1 MKSKIHYVIIFL
13 TFIST
18 ITYGQD
24 VTVEIQNMTYL
35 SGGSISD
42 CGTIDFEDNSSITVQ
57 FGIQLEKPSS
67 LVIGTADL
75 KVLTKTTSSSSP
87 DTEDS
92 QSVQESF
99 WATGDPQF
107 FTASKSITLYANDF
121 NTSGDEFYVE
131 FAGYESCKYSIVKDE
146 VPSFSL
152 APTSTSVSCGSTS
165 VKNFSVTP
173 SNIPSGATVS
183 YQWSVGNGWLRDGNP
198 ASNFT
203 TTSTTVQLTPY

>member
-35 SGGSISD
+35 SGVSISD

-75 KVLTKTTSSSSP
+75 KVLTKTTSRSSP

-99 WATGDPQF
+99 WT
-107 FTASKSITLYANDF
+107 KLY
-121 NTSGDEFYVE
+121 E
-131 FAGYESCKYSIVKDE
+131 
-146 VPSFSL
+146 
-152 APTSTSVSCGSTS
+152 
-165 VKNFSVTP
+165 
-173 SNIPSGATVS
+173 
-183 YQWSVGNGWLRDGNP
+183 
-198 ASNFT
+198 
-203 TTSTTVQLTPY
+203 